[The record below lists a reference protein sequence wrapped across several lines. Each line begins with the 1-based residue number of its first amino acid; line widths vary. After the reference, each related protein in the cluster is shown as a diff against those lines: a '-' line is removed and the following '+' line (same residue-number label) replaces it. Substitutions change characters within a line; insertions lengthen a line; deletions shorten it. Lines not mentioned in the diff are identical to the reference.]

1 MDIVELLRERA
12 KKLQD
17 FGPDA
22 YGDADLDDRTA
33 DEIERLREDKRMAS
47 QLMREFLEK
56 INRLRRGLHRI
67 ASIEIDPDFG
77 TLPISDAQ
85 KIAQDALEDE

>member
-1 MDIVELLRERA
+1 MDIVERLTSHWGGERCVDVSIDVA
-12 KKLQD
+12 
-17 FGPDA
+17 DA
-22 YGDADLDDRTA
+22 I
-33 DEIERLREDKRMAS
+33 DEIKRLREDKRMAS

-77 TLPISDAQ
+77 TLPISEAQ
-85 KIAQDALEDE
+85 KIAQDTLEEE